1 MNVFGRLRISRQP
14 SIVSWS
20 VMVTF
25 AHIYLEA
32 ASAPLLSDPVLVR
45 RRCPAAVDI
54 TDKID
59 NLSPDGRMGKVW
71 RMNTETHER
80 FALESAAQ
88 RGVPSQTDRTSPTV
102 ASAVNDR
109 SRRKCFTG
117 AQIAQCSQSSRI
129 FHFRIARCSFPFAA
143 QQPRRRD
150 KTAWF

>member
-1 MNVFGRLRISRQP
+1 ME
-14 SIVSWS
+14 
-20 VMVTF
+20 VTF

-32 ASAPLLSDPVLVR
+32 ASEPLLSDPVLVR
-45 RRCPAAVDI
+45 RRRPAAVDV

-59 NLSPDGRMGKVW
+59 NLPPDGRMGKVR

-80 FALESAAQ
+80 FALEGAAE
-88 RGVPSQTDRTSPTV
+88 RGVPSQTERTSPTV
-102 ASAVNDR
+102 ANAVNDR

-117 AQIAQCSQSSRI
+117 AQIAHCSQPSRI
-129 FHFRIARCSFPFAA
+129 FHFRIARCSFPFAV